1 MFAQH
6 VKTDRADWVFPQL
19 ATLAGWDAWR
29 RVWAALRAAG
39 GAPPA
44 ALAPGAACGCVRLCR
59 LPRPTF
65 AYLTPFLPQVA
76 ADFEKNWK
84 NPIGRALDDMRV
96 WNNTRGGMWIRNQS
110 LLA

>member
-1 MFAQH
+1 M
-6 VKTDRADWVFPQL
+6 P
-19 ATLAGWDAWR
+19 AGTRGVMAWR
-29 RVWAALRAAG
+29 LGCPRSEG

-44 ALAPGAACGCVRLCR
+44 ALDPRGYVQVPVPQPKVAHFAPV
-59 LPRPTF
+59 
-65 AYLTPFLPQVA
+65 LPQVT

-84 NPIGRALDDMRV
+84 HPISRALDDMRV